1 MRCPAA
7 CMVDCAIGAFPVTHT
22 EIPSKASAR
31 ARAKQALVICGS
43 FKMGRRPGRCYRY
56 QKNKPYIKS
65 RYCRGVPDPKLR
77 IYDCG
82 KKKSNVDSFPQCVHM
97 LCDEKEQISSEA
109 LEAARVAANK
119 YMIKV
124 RSSLLVCFAVLCFSE
139 SLTCFCCC
147 LFHVFAHTSL
157 PSLTSA
163 LTPRCWPLPAPHP
176 PPLRCP
182 ARITSTCASAFT
194 PTTFSASTRC

>member
-1 MRCPAA
+1 
-7 CMVDCAIGAFPVTHT
+7 
-22 EIPSKASAR
+22 
-31 ARAKQALVICGS
+31 
-43 FKMGRRPGRCYRY
+43 MGRRPGRCFRY
-56 QKNKPYIKS
+56 QKTKPYIKS

-124 RSSLLVCFAVLCFSE
+124 RSIAFFLFVCRVFLLF
-139 SLTCFCCC
+139 
-147 LFHVFAHTSL
+147 
-157 PSLTSA
+157 
-163 LTPRCWPLPAPHP
+163 
-176 PPLRCP
+176 
-182 ARITSTCASAFT
+182 
-194 PTTFSASTRC
+194 

>member
-1 MRCPAA
+1 
-7 CMVDCAIGAFPVTHT
+7 
-22 EIPSKASAR
+22 
-31 ARAKQALVICGS
+31 
-43 FKMGRRPGRCYRY
+43 MGRRPGRCFRY

-82 KKKSNVDSFPQCVHM
+82 KKKSSVDAFPQCVHM

-124 RSSLLVCFAVLCFSE
+124 RLICLLLRRLLFFQSSERRFVLVLLLLACHLC
-139 SLTCFCCC
+139 
-147 LFHVFAHTSL
+147 HK
-157 PSLTSA
+157 LTSFSFDA
-163 LTPRCWPLPAPHP
+163 C
-176 PPLRCP
+176 
-182 ARITSTCASAFT
+182 RIF
-194 PTTFSASTRC
+194 FLN

>member
-1 MRCPAA
+1 
-7 CMVDCAIGAFPVTHT
+7 
-22 EIPSKASAR
+22 
-31 ARAKQALVICGS
+31 
-43 FKMGRRPGRCYRY
+43 MGRRPGRCFRY

-124 RSSLLVCFAVLCFSE
+124 RSSALLVCFAVLCFSE
-139 SLTCFCCC
+139 SLTVLFLLPVSCFRP
-147 LFHVFAHTSL
+147 HVTSIVDI
-157 PSLTSA
+157 SSHSA
-163 LTPRCWPLPAPHP
+163 LLTASCSSP
-176 PPLRCP
+176 PPPPSDVRQG
-182 ARITSTCASAFT
+182 
-194 PTTFSASTRC
+194 

>member
-1 MRCPAA
+1 MH
-7 CMVDCAIGAFPVTHT
+7 M
-22 EIPSKASAR
+22 
-31 ARAKQALVICGS
+31 ALVTCGS
-43 FKMGRRPGRCYRY
+43 YQMGRRPGRCFRY

-82 KKKSNVDSFPQCVHM
+82 KKKSSVDAFPQCVHM

-124 RSSLLVCFAVLCFSE
+124 RFSFVLPLLIFVAVLR
-139 SLTCFCCC
+139 T
-147 LFHVFAHTSL
+147 A
-157 PSLTSA
+157 
-163 LTPRCWPLPAPHP
+163 
-176 PPLRCP
+176 
-182 ARITSTCASAFT
+182 
-194 PTTFSASTRC
+194 

>member
-43 FKMGRRPGRCYRY
+43 FKMGRRPGRCFRY

-124 RSSLLVCFAVLCFSE
+124 RSSALFVFFAVLCFSE
-139 SLTCFCCC
+139 SLT
-147 LFHVFAHTSL
+147 LFFVLACFAHTSR

-163 LTPRCWPLPAPHP
+163 LAPRCRPLPAPHP
-176 PPLRCP
+176 PPPSDVRQ
-182 ARITSTCASAFT
+182 R
-194 PTTFSASTRC
+194 

>member
-1 MRCPAA
+1 
-7 CMVDCAIGAFPVTHT
+7 
-22 EIPSKASAR
+22 
-31 ARAKQALVICGS
+31 
-43 FKMGRRPGRCYRY
+43 MGRRPGRCFRY

-97 LCDEKEQISSEA
+97 LCDEKEQLSSEA

-124 RSSLLVCFAVLCFSE
+124 RSTA
-139 SLTCFCCC
+139 FCPFCLPRFLAFLMPRALPCC
-147 LFHVFAHTSL
+147 VPAPALDFTIASFKSNRRSL
-157 PSLTSA
+157 PCH
-163 LTPRCWPLPAPHP
+163 RLPSPHLRP
-176 PPLRCP
+176 FRCP

>member
-1 MRCPAA
+1 
-7 CMVDCAIGAFPVTHT
+7 
-22 EIPSKASAR
+22 
-31 ARAKQALVICGS
+31 
-43 FKMGRRPGRCYRY
+43 MGRRPGRCFRY

-82 KKKSNVDSFPQCVHM
+82 KKKSSVDAFPQCVHM

-124 RSSLLVCFAVLCFSE
+124 CLLYYVFNLDFYPPVFLCRLEPALSLSFFFVHHIGRFSSFSLKSSIMFLMYFCFSD
-139 SLTCFCCC
+139 
-147 LFHVFAHTSL
+147 V
-157 PSLTSA
+157 
-163 LTPRCWPLPAPHP
+163 RKG
-176 PPLRCP
+176 
-182 ARITSTCASAFT
+182 
-194 PTTFSASTRC
+194 

>member
-1 MRCPAA
+1 MH
-7 CMVDCAIGAFPVTHT
+7 M
-22 EIPSKASAR
+22 
-31 ARAKQALVICGS
+31 ALVTCGS
-43 FKMGRRPGRCYRY
+43 YQMGRRPGRCFRY

-82 KKKSNVDSFPQCVHM
+82 KKKSTVDAFPQCVHM

-124 RSSLLVCFAVLCFSE
+124 RLPFVLPLFMFVAVSRTAQRWSYFESATAALFPTCSNYCSFFS
-139 SLTCFCCC
+139 
-147 LFHVFAHTSL
+147 
-157 PSLTSA
+157 
-163 LTPRCWPLPAPHP
+163 
-176 PPLRCP
+176 LRCP

-194 PTTFSASTRC
+194 PTTFSASTKC

>member
-1 MRCPAA
+1 MHGRMRRC
-7 CMVDCAIGAFPVTHT
+7 FPRDT
-22 EIPSKASAR
+22 ETPSKASPR
-31 ARAKQALVICGS
+31 ALVKQALVICGS
-43 FKMGRRPGRCYRY
+43 FKMGRRPGRCFRY

-82 KKKSNVDSFPQCVHM
+82 KKKSSVDAFPQCVHM

-124 RSSLLVCFAVLCFSE
+124 RSLLVSSFVD
-139 SLTCFCCC
+139 CC
-147 LFHVFAHTSL
+147 LLVLAHRIHIHHHSNQL
-157 PSLTSA
+157 A
-163 LTPRCWPLPAPHP
+163 LHACR
-176 PPLRCP
+176 RE
-182 ARITSTCASAFT
+182 STCSQLC
-194 PTTFSASTRC
+194 PPDVRQG